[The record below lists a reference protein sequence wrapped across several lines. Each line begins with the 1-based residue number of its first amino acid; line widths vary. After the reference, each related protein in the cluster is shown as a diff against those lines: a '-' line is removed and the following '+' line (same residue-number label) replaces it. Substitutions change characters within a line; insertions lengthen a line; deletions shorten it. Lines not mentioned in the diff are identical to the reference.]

1 MEDLR
6 LVADEREQMDSGAG
20 PRVPLSVLVPISDRV
35 DDLRRLHRVYTDALA
50 LTGRTFEL
58 IYVLDGP
65 QPAALASLREMKAQD
80 PSIHVLTM
88 HRYFGEGT
96 ALAVGFKKAQ
106 GEIILTLPSYLQVE
120 VEEIPRLIDEFL
132 EGDKDL
138 TVAWRRQRVDSL
150 FNRVQSAV
158 FHGLTR
164 MLTGTDFHD
173 LSCGLR
179 IMRRSVATK
188 IPLYGDLHRFFPL
201 LAYQRGFR
209 ITEMPVRQS
218 TDDARRRIYHPG
230 VYLRRLLDILTL
242 FFVFRFT
249 KKPLRFFGV
258 IGSVVFG
265 VGTIITAYLGLYRL
279 LGFGPI
285 GNRPL
290 VILGV
295 LLMVLGI
302 QLFST
307 GLLGEI
313 ITFTHARN
321 VKDYEIQEL
330 DG

>member
-1 MEDLR
+1 MDDLR
-6 LVADEREQMDSGAG
+6 LVADEQEQTDSGSD
-20 PRVPLSVLVPISDRV
+20 PRVQLSVLVPISDRV
-35 DDLRRLHRVYTDALA
+35 DDLRALHRVYTDALA
-50 LTGRTFEL
+50 HTDRTFEL

-65 QPAALASLREMKAQD
+65 QPAALASLREMKAHD

-88 HRYFGEGT
+88 HRNFGEGT

-106 GEIILTLPSYLQVE
+106 GEIILTLPSYLQVD

-138 TVAWRRQRVDSL
+138 MVAWRRQRVDSL
-150 FNRVQSAV
+150 FNRAQSAV

-164 MLTGTDFHD
+164 MLTGTEFHD

-179 IMRRSVATK
+179 IMRRGVATK

-209 ITEMPVRQS
+209 TTETPVRQS
-218 TDDARRRIYHPG
+218 AADVRPRVYRPG

-265 VGTIITAYLGLYRL
+265 MGTVITGYLGLYRL

>member
-1 MEDLR
+1 MEDLE
-6 LVADEREQMDSGAG
+6 LVAPEHESIDSGAG
-20 PRVPLSVLVPISDRV
+20 SRVQLSVLVPISDRV
-35 DDLRRLHRVYTDALA
+35 DDLRQLHRLYADVLRH
-50 LTGRTFEL
+50 TGRTFEL

-65 QPAALASLREMKAQD
+65 NAEALSSLREMKAQD

-88 HRYFGEGT
+88 HRSFGEGS
-96 ALAVGFKKAQ
+96 ALAVGFKKAE
-106 GEIILTLPSYLQVE
+106 GEIILTLPSYHQVE
-120 VEEIPRLIDEFL
+120 IREIPRMIDEFL
-132 EGDKDL
+132 DHDIDL
-138 TVAWRRQRVDSL
+138 TVAWRQQRVDSL
-150 FNRVQSAV
+150 FNRSQSAV
-158 FHGLTR
+158 FHGITR
-164 MLTGTDFHD
+164 ALTGANFHD

-179 IMRRSVATK
+179 IMRRRVAEK

-201 LAYQRGFR
+201 LADQRGFR
-209 ITEMPVRQS
+209 TTELPVRQS
-218 TDDARRRIYHPG
+218 TEDVKRRIYHPG

-242 FFVFRFT
+242 FFIYRFT

-265 VGTIITAYLGLYRL
+265 VGTIITGYLGLYRL

-285 GNRPL
+285 ANRPL

-313 ITFTHARN
+313 ITFTHARKL
-321 VKDYEIQEL
+321 KDYEIQEL